1 MHDKERTVNGFQAQ
15 SVTQPMTQSKELAQL
30 DIQAEKAVL
39 QCAQSLVGQA
49 GFTHSDVDDIGQEL
63 RLELLVHLSRFD
75 PSKGSRAS
83 FVARILKH
91 KAASLL
97 RRHLAQT
104 RAPGVHEYSLEEE
117 VWTAGGPATLG
128 EVVTQ
133 DDGARRAGRK
143 MVSDQERACLK
154 ADLAR
159 VIAALPEELRAL
171 CEEMTTKSIA
181 QIARER
187 HVDEN
192 WVSRRVKE
200 IRRRFSEFGLGEYL
214 RISVTDRRP
223 GARIRKLEASST

>member
-1 MHDKERTVNGFQAQ
+1 
-15 SVTQPMTQSKELAQL
+15 
-30 DIQAEKAVL
+30 
-39 QCAQSLVGQA
+39 
-49 GFTHSDVDDIGQEL
+49 
-63 RLELLVHLSRFD
+63 
-75 PSKGSRAS
+75 
-83 FVARILKH
+83 
-91 KAASLL
+91 
-97 RRHLAQT
+97 
-104 RAPGVHEYSLEEE
+104 
-117 VWTAGGPATLG
+117 
-128 EVVTQ
+128 
-133 DDGARRAGRK
+133 